1 MNAEL
6 QNLLLVGITKLYEF
20 TLSLRVYLALFRLP
34 ENFLVS
40 LCLSYTVIVTWIL
53 TANMDANMKATK
65 STASIP
71 LSHSLQGSLFQTRG
85 EELLGLKIKRG
96 KF

>member
-20 TLSLRVYLALFRLP
+20 TLSLRVYLALFWLP

-40 LCLSYTVIVTWIL
+40 LRLSYAVIVTWIL
-53 TANMDANMKATK
+53 TANMDANMKAMK
-65 STASIP
+65 STASILYHTAWRVASFRP
-71 LSHSLQGSLFQTRG
+71 MGKNC
-85 EELLGLKIKRG
+85 LG
-96 KF
+96 